1 MGKRGPKRKYKSAFD
16 FGKAV
21 NDFFEDCEE
30 RGVFP
35 DEAGMFLFL
44 GVRPVTVK
52 RYCEDPDP
60 VEAERFEEILENAK
74 LQRES
79 WLNQAMTANP
89 KGSIG
94 YMSLL
99 KQQKNGGYVDKPV
112 DTSERSLTIVVNNVG
127 GEAAFK

>member
-1 MGKRGPKRKYKSAFD
+1 MAKRGPKRKYQSAYD

-21 NDFFEDCEE
+21 DDFFKDCKEK
-30 RGVFP
+30 GVFP
-35 DEAGMFLFL
+35 DEAGMYLFL

-52 RYCEDPDP
+52 RYCGDPDP

-99 KQQKNGGYVDKPV
+99 KQPKNGGYTDRPI
-112 DTSERSLTIVVNNVG
+112 DTTERSLTINVINVG

>member
-1 MGKRGPKRKYKSAFD
+1 MGKRGPKRKYACAYD
-16 FGKAV
+16 FGKGV
-21 NDFFEDCEE
+21 NDYFEECEKKD
-30 RGVFP
+30 VFP

-44 GVRPVTVK
+44 GVRPATVK

-79 WLNQAMTANP
+79 WLNRAMTANP

-112 DTSERSLTIVVNNVG
+112 DTGERSLTINVINVG
-127 GEAAFK
+127 GESAFK